1 MLTIYC
7 HAGRRLHAVTLAILL
22 ALGALAVAFS
32 ASGPQAT
39 FSSDTGPV
47 FGLALSQDG
56 GTIAMVTGRGPS
68 LWDAKT
74 GKELLVLQ
82 GHESSVDFARFGP
95 DDRSLITFGPR
106 KVEAESI
113 AYVWDVSKFMARRTG
128 PRAGTMGREIWES
141 SSRDGVVALSID
153 DQAFN
158 AAISPGRRW
167 FAVLGNSGHVKVFD
181 LKAAKPTLRADF
193 RSHSGLGYFRPQQIA
208 FGTDDILAT
217 AGEDREPGDRLIQ
230 GNGLPYEGPTSI
242 KLWDLSDNH
251 LLRVLKGGPG
261 ETVGG
266 ITFFPSGKVIA
277 AACTGMDQR
286 GAVAI
291 WDLEHDST
299 PPKRIE
305 ADPSSTCVSPDARLL
320 AVGEYDGSISLWDV
334 ASLKKTHRFSGHAR
348 RVHAVLF
355 SRDGKALFSAGE
367 DGVKV
372 WNVGGGSR

>member
-7 HAGRRLHAVTLAILL
+7 WARQRPRPFGITVAILL
-22 ALGALAVAFS
+22 AVGVSALAFFS
-32 ASGPQAT
+32 SGPRAT
-39 FSSDTGPV
+39 FSTGPV

-56 GTIAMVTGRGPS
+56 GTIAMATARGPS

-74 GKELLVLQ
+74 GKELLLLE
-82 GHESSVDFARFGP
+82 GHESSVDFVGFGP

-113 AYVWDVSKFMARRTG
+113 AYVWDISKFMAQRMTPRTG
-128 PRAGTMGREIWES
+128 TLEREIWNS
-141 SSRDGVVALSID
+141 SNRDGVVTLSID

-167 FAVLGNSGHVKVFD
+167 FAVLGNGGHVKIYD
-181 LKAAKPTLRADF
+181 LKKAKPALHADF
-193 RSHSGLGYFRPQQIA
+193 RAHAGLAEFRPEQIA
-208 FGTDDILAT
+208 FGTDDVLAT
-217 AGEDREPGDRLIQ
+217 AGQDRFIPR
-230 GNGLPYEGPTSI
+230 NGLPEGGPTSV

-251 LLRVLKGGPG
+251 LLRVLKSGPG
-261 ETVGG
+261 ETAGG
-266 ITFFPSGKVIA
+266 LTFFPSGKALAVA
-277 AACTGMDQR
+277 YTRLEGR

-305 ADPSSTCVSPDARLL
+305 VEPSSTCVSPDGRLL
-320 AVGEYDGSISLWDV
+320 AVGERDGSVSLWDV
-334 ASLKKTHRFSGHAR
+334 ASLKKTHRFSGHER
-348 RVHAVLF
+348 AVRAMLY
-355 SRDGKALFSAGE
+355 SRDGKTLYSAGV

-372 WNVGGGSR
+372 WNVGVP